1 MDVRTKKRTFGFN
14 LFFMKPVGVTE
25 FRSNIKKY
33 LDIATN
39 EKVIIHRGNGV
50 SYAIVPVKESP
61 YDPEF
66 VKKILQGCEYS
77 KSGKSVSISLED
89 LLK

>member
-1 MDVRTKKRTFGFN
+1 
-14 LFFMKPVGVTE
+14 MKTVGVTE

-33 LDIATN
+33 LDIASK

-50 SYAIVPVKESP
+50 SYAIVPVEEVEESP

-66 VKKILQGCEYS
+66 VKKILQGREDY
-77 KSGKSVSISLED
+77 KNGKSVSIPLED
-89 LLK
+89 LWK